1 MKHILSIIIAIGW
14 TCSCLGQGLDLSKV
28 DFNRYDKIAQRS
40 IDRHFLFRK
49 HADFAF
55 MYVFKLYTELPPSS
69 ERFANDSLYQAVKA
83 LDTSEKLLKA
93 ICPPDYEQKQF
104 WKNNIH
110 NIIVYDKTLAV
121 KGCMEPPKKRIY
133 EDLEVLHFRHNSTST
148 FTAARFSNHNSAVIR
163 AYISNKWDYIFTLN
177 DSHQPLN
184 VYLYFAVKNGIVYVI
199 DLFRDTFGT
208 YTYEEYLARYGFDD
222 IWIYAILLAP

>member
-1 MKHILSIIIAIGW
+1 
-14 TCSCLGQGLDLSKV
+14 
-28 DFNRYDKIAQRS
+28 
-40 IDRHFLFRK
+40 
-49 HADFAF
+49 

-121 KGCMEPPKKRIY
+121 KGYGTSQEENLRRLGSTTFPTQFYIN
-133 EDLEVLHFRHNSTST
+133 LHSSK
-148 FTAARFSNHNSAVIR
+148 I
-163 AYISNKWDYIFTLN
+163 
-177 DSHQPLN
+177 
-184 VYLYFAVKNGIVYVI
+184 
-199 DLFRDTFGT
+199 
-208 YTYEEYLARYGFDD
+208 
-222 IWIYAILLAP
+222 

>member
-1 MKHILSIIIAIGW
+1 MRTMLSCMCSNYIRNFRLHPKGSRTTAYTRRSRLSIRPK
-14 TCSCLGQGLDLSKV
+14 S
-28 DFNRYDKIAQRS
+28 
-40 IDRHFLFRK
+40 
-49 HADFAF
+49 
-55 MYVFKLYTELPPSS
+55 
-69 ERFANDSLYQAVKA
+69 
-83 LDTSEKLLKA
+83 LLKA

>member
-14 TCSCLGQGLDLSKV
+14 TCSCLGQGFDLSKV

-49 HADFAF
+49 HTDYAF
-55 MYVFKLYTELPPSS
+55 MYVFKLYMELPPSS
-69 ERFANDSLYQAVKA
+69 ERFGNDSLYQEAVKA

-133 EDLEVLHFRHNSTST
+133 EDWEGLDFRHNSTST
-148 FTAARFSNHNSAVIR
+148 FTAAGFSSHNSAVIR

-177 DSHQPLN
+177 DSDSSLRF
-184 VYLYFAVKNGIVYVI
+184 YFAAKDGIVYVI
-199 DLFRDTFGT
+199 DFFRDIFGT

-222 IWIYAILLAP
+222 IWIHVILLAP

>member
-1 MKHILSIIIAIGW
+1 
-14 TCSCLGQGLDLSKV
+14 
-28 DFNRYDKIAQRS
+28 
-40 IDRHFLFRK
+40 
-49 HADFAF
+49 
-55 MYVFKLYTELPPSS
+55 
-69 ERFANDSLYQAVKA
+69 
-83 LDTSEKLLKA
+83 
-93 ICPPDYEQKQF
+93 
-104 WKNNIH
+104 
-110 NIIVYDKTLAV
+110 
-121 KGCMEPPKKRIY
+121 MEPPKKRIY

-222 IWIYAILLAP
+222 IWIHAILLVP